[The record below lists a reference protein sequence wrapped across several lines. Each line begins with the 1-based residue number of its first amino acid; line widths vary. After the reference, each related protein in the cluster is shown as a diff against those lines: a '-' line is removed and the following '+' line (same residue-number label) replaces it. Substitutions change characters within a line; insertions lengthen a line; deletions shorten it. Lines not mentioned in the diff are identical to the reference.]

1 MTRLEIITSSL
12 WISFIKLGY
21 WVIKREDEYS
31 WTWDNSRHIKSP
43 QWLST
48 ASLPS
53 LLISVISLWFCG
65 FSFKHRP
72 LQPPNRFFL
81 LSRGVRALHIPAPV
95 TTASSR
101 LSEPRLHMT
110 PFPFK
115 GSRWEVACGYLSSH
129 VAFILEP
136 GVGHARQSHEK
147 WQLSTKQTSHVHDWI
162 PRWNKAEIYRVY
174 AMIILKS
181 YLKYF

>member
-1 MTRLEIITSSL
+1 MTRLEIIISSL

-48 ASLPS
+48 TFLPS
-53 LLISVISLWFCG
+53 LLASMIALSFCG

-72 LQPPNRFFL
+72 LQPCNRFFP
-81 LSRGVRALHIPAPV
+81 LSTGIRALHVPAPV
-95 TTASSR
+95 TTASPW
-101 LSEPRLHMT
+101 LSEPRFHMT

-115 GSRWEVACGYLSSH
+115 DSRWEVTCGYHSSP

-136 GVGHARQSHEK
+136 GVGCDRQSHEK
-147 WQLSTKQTSHVHDWI
+147 WQLSTKQTSHIHDWI
-162 PRWNKAEIYRVY
+162 PRWKKAEVEY
-174 AMIILKS
+174 MPWL
-181 YLKYF
+181 F